1 MVNGTY
7 ELIDSAEAPATEDAE
22 VYAYLRQGTGP
33 TEHQTLLV
41 VANFTD
47 GVLTR
52 TFTEPHGTR
61 TLLSSN
67 YTDDAG
73 ATLRP
78 YEAKIY
84 LYERD

>member
-1 MVNGTY
+1 MVNGVY
-7 ELIDSAEAPATEDAE
+7 ELIDSAEVTATEDAE
-22 VYAYLRQGTGP
+22 VYAYLRHGTGP
-33 TEHQTLLV
+33 TEGQALLV

-52 TFTEPHGTR
+52 TFTEPAGKR
-61 TLLSSN
+61 TLISSN